1 MPRRPKHRIEAR
13 KVFVP
18 AGTVPVACIATLMV
32 RNLLPPIPLRRDR
45 RPAGQNEHGH
55 PALTATA
62 RSDSGTEAG
71 ISDET

>member
-18 AGTVPVACIATLMV
+18 ARTVPVAHTATA
-32 RNLLPPIPLRRDR
+32 RSET
-45 RPAGQNEHGH
+45 AGQNEHGH
-55 PALTATA
+55 PAIALTATA

-71 ISDET
+71 ISDRT